1 MQTNQLSPYS
11 TEKFTATE
19 GLQKQVSEMIPEF
32 HIESRKLLVEL
43 FRLDQLDIKFFESYC
58 KKNTLTTES

>member
-1 MQTNQLSPYS
+1 
-11 TEKFTATE
+11 
-19 GLQKQVSEMIPEF
+19 MIPEF

-58 KKNTLTTES
+58 KKKHFNHRKLNGFSDYHELFNLQDEKIT